1 MPSGIPPRL
10 EPVHARV
17 LELARADDR
26 VVAAATTGSIAGGT
40 ADEWSDVDVVL
51 AVDGELPLDD
61 WTELVERE
69 WGIVHWWD
77 LPFRT
82 AVYRVFLLR
91 TPPLELNIS
100 FFPRADFAAHGP
112 NFALAFGE
120 AHEGD
125 APQANARFLDGLVWH
140 HVLHARTA
148 LRRGQLWRAEF
159 MLHELR
165 DVLVERASGRAQYRG
180 VEELDAA
187 FSTQLEQALPRALE
201 HDELLRAL
209 RAAAALCDED
219 FVRRLAD

>member
-10 EPVHARV
+10 EAVHARV
-17 LELARADDR
+17 LELAREDPR
-26 VVAAATTGSIAGGT
+26 IVAAATTGSIAGGT
-40 ADEWSDVDVVL
+40 ADEWSDVDVAL
-51 AVDGELPLDD
+51 AVAGELPLDD
-61 WTELVERE
+61 WTALVEQE

-91 TPPLELNIS
+91 EPPLELNIS
-100 FFPRADFAAHGP
+100 FFPRADFASHGP

-120 AHEGD
+120 AKQGE
-125 APQANARFLDGLVWH
+125 APRPDPRFLDGLVWH
-140 HVLHARTA
+140 HVLHTRTA

-180 VEELDAA
+180 VDEIPAEFRA
-187 FSTQLEQALPRALE
+187 QLERALPRSLE
-201 HDELLRAL
+201 HEELLRAL
-209 RAAAALCDED
+209 RAAAELCDD
-219 FVRRLAD
+219 YVMRLL